1 MMKDENLNTGNTAN
15 SDLGA
20 VMASTAKVVDLD
32 EFTRVCG
39 HFNGNTPVNNHYGCD
54 HKDCEEKEI
63 VKIDKNGEH
72 NRFPDRVEQKI
83 LWACLRKKYGS
94 WKNIVKAS
102 ETKEGKEF
110 INDIR
115 HNKMYDADF
124 IAKFGYKLQGK
135 CYSFSCPLAS
145 ECDLQGLQEH
155 DQELYEEWENEEYDP
170 SEMGANLMLV
180 RDEKLIQALS

>member
-1 MMKDENLNTGNTAN
+1 MKDENLNTGNTAN

-63 VKIDKNGEH
+63 VKVDKNGEH

-110 INDIR
+110 INDVR

-145 ECDLQGLQEH
+145 ECDLQDLQEY